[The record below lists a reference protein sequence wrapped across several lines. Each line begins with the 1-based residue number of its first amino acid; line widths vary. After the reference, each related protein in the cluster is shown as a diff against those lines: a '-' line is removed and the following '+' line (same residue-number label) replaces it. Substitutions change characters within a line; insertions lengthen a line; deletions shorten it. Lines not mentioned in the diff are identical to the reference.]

1 MTDNDLPYYRVGYG
15 NKFTFAA
22 DEEKRYRKLR
32 KYFGKTWRYYDYEND
47 PIVTV
52 ENELGYR
59 SSTVYPTDEY
69 FLHLGCSN
77 TYGSY
82 LHEQHRASNLIEE
95 RTGLPVI
102 NLGIPGGGGNI
113 IHMNVQKLMLSN
125 YSKPKAIFVQWPEV
139 HRITFPA
146 YEGRKRIIRANQKG
160 RDEQATFES
169 LLRYDG
175 TFEMFAQ
182 HSYDGVNNF
191 GVPVVNYALDPNTA
205 KYYNIHEVVRVD
217 KARDNMHSGIETNK
231 IIADYILG
239 QIDV

>member
-1 MTDNDLPYYRVGYG
+1 MTDNDLPFYRVGYG
-15 NKFTFAA
+15 NKYTFAA
-22 DEEKRYRKLR
+22 DEEKRYKKLR
-32 KYFGKTWRYYDYEND
+32 KYFGKSWRYYDYEND

-69 FLHLGCSN
+69 FLHCGCSN

-113 IHMNVQKLMLSN
+113 IQMNVQKLMLSDYN
-125 YSKPKAIFVQWPEV
+125 KPKAIFVQWPEV
-139 HRITFPA
+139 LRITLPA
-146 YEGRKRIIRANQKG
+146 YDGKKKIIRANQQRKE
-160 RDEQATFES
+160 DMVTFES
-169 LLRYDG
+169 FLRRRG
-175 TFEMFAQ
+175 IFENLAR
-182 HSYDGVNNF
+182 HSYDSVNNF
-191 GVPVVNYALDPNTA
+191 GIPVVNYALDPHTSEF
-205 KYYNIHEVVRVD
+205 YNVHEVVRVD
-217 KARDNMHSGIETNK
+217 TARDNMHSGIETNK